1 VKRAKKKATR
11 SKAELAFARAWR
23 IRRMRVPS
31 LPPAHEEYEF
41 HPTRGWRFDF
51 AWPELKLAVELDG
64 RGKDGGMGAHQS
76 ITGQRRDH
84 EKGNA
89 AVLLGWRVLHFA
101 SMDKAQVVRWVNTV
115 VEAMNAKG

>member
-1 VKRAKKKATR
+1 MKRAKKVQRR
-11 SKAELAFARAWR
+11 SKAEEVFERAWR
-23 IRRMRVPS
+23 LRCPE
-31 LPPAHEEYEF
+31 LPQPVAEYRF
-41 HPTRGWRFDF
+41 HPTRMWRWDF

-101 SMDKAQVVRWVNTV
+101 SMDKAQAVRWVNTV